1 MSLKHLKKGSPTETI
16 TKKWQRGHHKQSVA
30 VSWVNQLT
38 LPSGVV
44 TVPLVLCDKRILLP
58 ATRFIYLYCK
68 TSWQRSCASPGSDRI
83 LFLSSENNSLI
94 WILIRKTQNFWL
106 KLLLWCFPQVFIQFA
121 KKGKT
126 ENLFPTWFLCTVNT
140 SNIWCDSCFVKE
152 MRKKKGSRGDCCF
165 DLSCINTLEENT
177 FLHPDHQSCQFWE
190 GWQLL
195 FPTKRINKSGDG
207 NLFFFFKGS
216 WWADVVPMEGR
227 RGEGKRGL
235 QASGDDTTEARE
247 CGKRERNLWWVNS
260 HHRLFELGQVV

>member
-30 VSWVNQLT
+30 LSWVNQLT

-58 ATRFIYLYCK
+58 ATRLIYLYCK

-83 LFLSSENNSLI
+83 LFLSSENNSPI
-94 WILIRKTQNFWL
+94 WILMRKTQNFWL
-106 KLLLWCFPQVFIQFA
+106 KPLLWCFPQVFIQFA

-207 NLFFFFKGS
+207 NLFFFLKVLDELMSFQWRAGEERENVGS
-216 WWADVVPMEGR
+216 KPQETTPQ
-227 RGEGKRGL
+227 KRVSVEKERETCDG
-235 QASGDDTTEARE
+235 SIPTTDCLNWDR
-247 CGKRERNLWWVNS
+247 
-260 HHRLFELGQVV
+260 